1 MIRRMTIQE
10 IHQFFLSSSGVTSD
24 TRNLTKGGM
33 FFALKGA
40 NFNGNSF
47 AAKAL
52 EAGCAFAVVDEFQ
65 ESEDSRIIHVENV
78 LNTLQDLA
86 HFHRMQFDIP
96 IIGITGSNGK
106 TTSKELTGVVLS
118 KKFKTL
124 VTAGN
129 LNNHLGVPFT
139 LLKLTKEHE
148 LAIIEMGANKPG
160 DIKELVEIAAPTHG
174 IITNIGAAHI
184 EGFGSIEGVIKTKG
198 EMYDFISAHEGTVF
212 YHAADPI
219 LSAILP
225 QNVPCYSFGDSEA
238 DVDGQLV
245 AQNPFISFKWNTKTY
260 FSPVLETHLV
270 GRYNFTNFL
279 LAVSV
284 GNYFGVDPAD
294 INEAIQTYL
303 PTNNRSQIT
312 KTERNTL
319 IVDCY
324 NANATSMKAALES
337 LLEMEGDEKVLILG
351 DMKELGAISME
362 EHQKIVDFIEFNK
375 LRAFL
380 VGEEM
385 CKVAG
390 DIPHFDSWK
399 ELVQNEDFVKLKK
412 SLILIKGSRG
422 IRLEEI
428 LSYL

>member
-1 MIRRMTIQE
+1 MTIQE
-10 IHQFFLSSSGVTSD
+10 IHQLFLSSAGVTTD

-40 NFNGNSF
+40 NFNGNTF
-47 AAKAL
+47 AINAL
-52 EAGCAFAVVDEFQ
+52 EAGCAFAIVDEPQ
-65 ESEDSRIIHVENV
+65 EYADARIIHVENV
-78 LNTLQDLA
+78 LKTVQDLA

-106 TTSKELTGVVLS
+106 TTSKELTGAVLT

-124 VTAGN
+124 VTVGN

-198 EMYDFISAHEGTVF
+198 EMYDYISTHEGTVF
-212 YHAADPI
+212 YHAGDPI
-219 LSAILP
+219 LSTILP
-225 QNVPCYSFGDSEA
+225 QNVAIYSFGQSDA

-260 FSPVLETHLV
+260 HSPVLETHLV

-284 GNYFGVDPAD
+284 GNYFGVEPAA
-294 INEAIQTYL
+294 INEAIKMYV

-312 KTERNTL
+312 KTESNTL

-337 LLEMEGDEKVLILG
+337 LLEIEGEEKVVILG
-351 DMKELGAISME
+351 DMKELGTISIE
-362 EHQKIVDFIEFNK
+362 EHRKIVEFVRSNHLK
-375 LRAFL
+375 AFL

-385 CKVAG
+385 GKVANG
-390 DIPHFDSWK
+390 IPHFNSWND
-399 ELVQNEDFVKLKK
+399 LVKNPQFLALTNA
-412 SLILIKGSRG
+412 LILIKGSRG